1 MGTTDN
7 PEAVKLVGYKITRP
21 DCGGWMFA
29 GTTAAEVAK
38 TLKNETEMSDDLPAD
53 EFGGIHIEA
62 FETTQEEIDNMPEF
76 PGW

>member
-1 MGTTDN
+1 
-7 PEAVKLVGYKITRP
+7 
-21 DCGGWMFA
+21 MFA

-38 TLKNETEMSDDLPAD
+38 TLKNEMEMSDDLPAD